1 MKITQLSISNFRSF
15 EQTPELNFG
24 QLNVLVGKNNAGK
37 SSVLYAI
44 GMVQGMDSSIP
55 NIRSDSGHAS
65 VDILLTCSNSLESE
79 KINHFSAL
87 FYKENADKKWQLQY
101 ENKDIS
107 QLPFENK
114 EPNHLLVPF
123 FSKRKT
129 THYSSREV
137 KKEYTKQ
144 ISIDWSNLVPH
155 LAKII
160 SPTFPQHKTYTE
172 ACESILGFIVSPV
185 PSEHGQQ
192 AGIFLPSG
200 EELFIEQMGA
210 GVPHIV
216 DLLIKLAVSKDK
228 IFLIEEPENDLHPQ
242 ALKALLALII
252 ESSKHN
258 QFIIST
264 HSNIVVQH
272 LCAEQDSRLFE
283 VRVKD
288 AKQQLSEISEVET
301 TPEARL
307 RVLEDLGYSLSDTA
321 PYLWDAWLILE
332 ESSAET
338 IIRNHLIPWFY
349 PKLARLKTFSAQ
361 GTGNVEKAF
370 SDLQRLITFA
380 HLEPTYKNK
389 TWVIVDGDESG
400 QTAIKTIKEKFKDWD
415 AEKFQTFSAENFE
428 TYYPERFAEKA
439 KTALSAPD
447 DANTKKNTAKR
458 AAKAALLK
466 EVIAWLA
473 ENPDKGKAELA
484 KSAKEVIDKLKQI
497 ESTLA

>member
-1 MKITQLSISNFRSF
+1 
-15 EQTPELNFG
+15 
-24 QLNVLVGKNNAGK
+24 V
-37 SSVLYAI
+37 
-44 GMVQGMDSSIP
+44 
-55 NIRSDSGHAS
+55 
-65 VDILLTCSNSLESE
+65 NSHLR
-79 KINHFSAL
+79 NQ
-87 FYKENADKKWQLQY
+87 NQ
-101 ENKDIS
+101 
-107 QLPFENK
+107 PFEIKIWLNYSLHVIK
-114 EPNHLLVPF
+114 IEEDVERVNFPIPVPTIGLYRILTRKYTSRDLDIGSFDNAIKIDFFKNEAPNHILVPF
-123 FSKRKT
+123 LSLRQT
-129 THYSSREV
+129 RNINEDV
-137 KKEYTKQ
+137 KKDNIKRVEIDWINLTARLSQ
-144 ISIDWSNLVPH
+144 ISNPS
-155 LAKII
+155 
-160 SPTFPQHKTYTE
+160 FPGHDFYKK
-172 ACESILGFIVSPV
+172 ACDDILGFYVGV
-185 PSEHGQQ
+185 FPSQYGQKP
-192 AGIFLPSG
+192 GIYLPDG
-200 EELFIEQMGA
+200 TELSIEQMGA

-216 DLLIKLAVSKDK
+216 DLLLKLAVSKDK

-252 ESSKHN
+252 ESSKYN
-258 QFIIST
+258 QFVIST

-272 LCAEQDSRLFE
+272 LCAEPDSRLFE
-283 VRVKD
+283 VCVKD
-288 AKQQLSEISEVET
+288 AKQQLSEISEVEA

-338 IIRNHLIPWFY
+338 IIRNYLIPWFC

-361 GTGNVEKAF
+361 GTGNVEKTF

-415 AEKFQTFSAENFE
+415 AEKFQTFTAENFE
-428 TYYPERFAEKA
+428 NYYPERFAEKA
-439 KTALSAPD
+439 KAALSELD
-447 DANTKKNTAKR
+447 DANTKKGTAKR

-466 EVIAWLA
+466 EVTAWLA
-473 ENPDKGKAELA
+473 DKPDDGKAELA

>member
-1 MKITQLSISNFRSF
+1 MVGIFNMKITQLSISNFRSF
-15 EQTPELNFG
+15 EQTPNLELG
-24 QLNVLVGKNNAGK
+24 QINVLVGKNNAGK

-44 GMVQGMDSSIP
+44 GVLQGLTYLHLLNL
-55 NIRSDSGHAS
+55 NIRNKNQPSEIKIELDSLPYTIS
-65 VDILLTCSNSLESE
+65 INEMPSNFSMMSPVV
-79 KINHFSAL
+79 KIVRSGEEITNLNLGDQF
-87 FYKENADKKWQLQY
+87 
-101 ENKDIS
+101 
-107 QLPFENK
+107 
-114 EPNHLLVPF
+114 LVPF
-123 FSKRKT
+123 LSQRQMRNV
-129 THYSSREV
+129 SEDV
-137 KKEYTKQ
+137 KKDSLK
-144 ISIDWSNLVPH
+144 SMPVDWSNLTAR
-155 LAKII
+155 LSQI
-160 SPTFPQHKTYTE
+160 SHPDFPGHDSYKKS
-172 ACESILGFIVSPV
+172 CGDILGFYVGV
-185 PSEHGQQ
+185 FPSQNGQKP
-192 AGIFLPSG
+192 GVYLPDGSD
-200 EELFIEQMGA
+200 LSVEQMGS
-210 GVPHIV
+210 GVFHIV
-216 DLLIKLAVSKDK
+216 DLLIKLSVSKNK

-252 ESSKHN
+252 ESSKYN
-258 QFIIST
+258 QFVIST
-264 HSNIVVQH
+264 HSNIVVQY

-288 AKQQLSEISEVET
+288 AKQQLSEISEVEA

-338 IIRNHLIPWFY
+338 IIRNYLIPWFC

-361 GTGNVEKAF
+361 GTGNVEKTF

-415 AEKFQTFSAENFE
+415 AEKFQTFTAENFE
-428 TYYPERFAEKA
+428 NYYPERFAEKA
-439 KTALSAPD
+439 KAALSAPD
-447 DANTKKNTAKR
+447 DANAKKGTAKR

-466 EVIAWLA
+466 EVTAWLA
-473 ENPDKGKAELA
+473 DNPDAGKAELA
-484 KSAKEVIDKLKQI
+484 KSAKEVIEKLKQI